1 MWNFWSREEL
11 FNFDFYF
18 HSTKRAE
25 DDSDVITDMSRS
37 NEKKRKIDR
46 DDDYKDDVDERSER
60 KLLLLFTEQWRD
72 LFEI

>member
-1 MWNFWSREEL
+1 M
-11 FNFDFYF
+11 
-18 HSTKRAE
+18 
-25 DDSDVITDMSRS
+25 ITDMSRS

-46 DDDYKDDVDERSER
+46 DDDYKDDVDERSEG

>member
-1 MWNFWSREEL
+1 M
-11 FNFDFYF
+11 
-18 HSTKRAE
+18 
-25 DDSDVITDMSRS
+25 ITDMSRS

>member
-1 MWNFWSREEL
+1 
-11 FNFDFYF
+11 
-18 HSTKRAE
+18 
-25 DDSDVITDMSRS
+25 VITDMSRS

-46 DDDYKDDVDERSER
+46 DDDYKDDVDERSES